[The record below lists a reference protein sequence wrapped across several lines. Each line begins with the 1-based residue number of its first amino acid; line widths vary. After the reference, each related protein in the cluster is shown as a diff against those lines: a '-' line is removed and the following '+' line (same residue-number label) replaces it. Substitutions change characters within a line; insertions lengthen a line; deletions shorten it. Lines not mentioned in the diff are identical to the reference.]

1 MSYQLSLPDSIL
13 LNNRGSN
20 GVYGIDWIVGSS
32 SFTVFLRR
40 DDKPDLTRIHWA
52 NLCTVSASD
61 YQRGPWEGDGG
72 ETGQRDGHQ
81 GSHVLSLAGGV
92 TKDQLSLQSAFRVSF
107 LKASVGNLSSY
118 TASKN
123 PRGSQGV

>member
-32 SFTVFLRR
+32 SCVMFSNICM
-40 DDKPDLTRIHWA
+40 D
-52 NLCTVSASD
+52 
-61 YQRGPWEGDGG
+61 RGPWEGDGG